1 MVSWIDVHVGRRPV
15 TQVIL
20 APVLT
25 ALTAVLALGVA
36 AGYFAIALL
45 ILPRIQLR
53 DATPRFAGLFRW
65 GATAFFV
72 GCGLTHTHIAVHA
85 INGEQEASW
94 HEVVFHLLQVFG
106 VWTFVIVALR
116 IIDVQVIRRKTP
128 QEVAAERLERQVA
141 DLSRS
146 NADLERFAHVVSHD
160 LQEPLRS
167 VSGFADLLA
176 RRSAG
181 RLDEQGRESL
191 GYIRDGALRMGA
203 MLDGI
208 LDYSRAAGAGLTRER
223 VDMNAVV
230 RDADADLARA
240 TAERQAV
247 VSVGDLPEV
256 EGDAIQLRQLVT
268 NLLANGLKFSGA
280 GPPHIEVF
288 AEETDAGWTFAVQ
301 DDGIGIDPRDAERIF
316 AMFARAQPDGDG
328 AEHAGGTGIGLAVC
342 RRIVERHGGEI
353 WVDSAPGAGSTFFFT
368 LPRTHA
374 TPGPL
379 EPAGGAVRAG

>member
-1 MVSWIDVHVGRRPV
+1 M
-15 TQVIL
+15 
-20 APVLT
+20 LT
-25 ALTAVLALGVA
+25 ALTAFLAIGVA

-85 INGEQEASW
+85 INGSQEASW

-106 VWTFVIVALR
+106 VWTFVVVALR

-128 QEVAAERLERQVA
+128 QEVEAERLARQVA

-146 NADLERFAHVVSHD
+146 NTDLERFAHVVSHD

-176 RRSAG
+176 RRSED

-191 GYIRDGALRMGA
+191 GFIRDGVLRMGA

-208 LDYSRAAGAGLTRER
+208 LDYSRVAGAGLDRAQ

-230 RDADADLARA
+230 RDAEADLAKAIDDRD
-240 TAERQAV
+240 AV
-247 VSVGDLPEV
+247 ITVGELPEV
-256 EGDAIQLRQLVT
+256 DGDAIQLRQLVA
-268 NLLANGLKFSGA
+268 NLLANALKFSG
-280 GPPHIEVF
+280 GRPPQVEIF
-288 AEETDAGWTFAVQ
+288 AEETDAGWTFAVR
-301 DDGIGIDPRDAERIF
+301 DEGIGIDPRDAERIF
-316 AMFARAQPDGDG
+316 DMFARAQRNGGDRH
-328 AEHAGGTGIGLAVC
+328 AEGTGIGLAVC
-342 RRIVERHGGEI
+342 RRIVERHGGEL
-353 WVDSAPGAGSTFFFT
+353 WVESTPGAGSTFRFS
-368 LPRTHA
+368 LPGRSPTVV
-374 TPGPL
+374 PGAV
-379 EPAGGAVRAG
+379 PAGAVRAG